1 MLGITCATASAPSG
15 PEENARIMKNRWI
28 HLGLRN
34 KLVIAGVVILLVL
47 TTAILAL
54 VILRQQAKMREYLQQ
69 KAQVVARIA
78 AQSASVGLVFDDVDS
93 VKSELKVVEVSPDVS
108 FAAVFRRDGNLFAA
122 YGEPPP
128 QYTEVAK
135 QHFADQDVTLDERET
150 DRTLLVFAPIVQ
162 EGQRLGTLM
171 LGVSLDAL
179 RKDVRNSW
187 VLGGIWGLVGLV
199 AGSVLFYFLASRITG
214 SLAVAVEAANRLARG
229 DLTTQIQVKGDDETG
244 QLLEAMQTMVQ
255 SFRRILSSILE
266 TTQNVA
272 GSAEQISAAADH
284 MAKGAESQ
292 SSATEETSS
301 TMVEMAAQIANLARN
316 AEVLADSVNR
326 TAASIEEMNASLDQT
341 AANGEVLLSSVDET
355 TTTLRQ
361 MTGTIE
367 VVSKSVKAVDEV
379 SKQSVGEVKG
389 ASDKLLSSINAIE
402 KHSVEIGNI
411 VKVIEG
417 IADQTNLLSLN
428 AAIEAARAGE
438 AGKGF
443 AVVAEEVKRLA
454 ERSANSTQE
463 IGELIKTVQ
472 QDTRTVVRLTDE
484 VINRIV
490 GSIERTAQL
499 ASDAAH
505 ATEDQAESAEQ
516 LLGTAG
522 KMTDLAQQ
530 IAGAAKENALGAN
543 EITRAAEKM
552 NQLTKQ
558 MLDATVEQKQG
569 GDLVVKAIDSIA
581 LVARQ
586 HLAAVEE
593 TTSAAKALARE
604 SESLK
609 QEVETFR
616 I

>member
-1 MLGITCATASAPSG
+1 
-15 PEENARIMKNRWI
+15 
-28 HLGLRN
+28 
-34 KLVIAGVVILLVL
+34 V
-47 TTAILAL
+47 AL
-54 VILRQQAKMREYLQQ
+54 V
-69 KAQVVARIA
+69 
-78 AQSASVGLVFDDVDS
+78 VGSGVFYV
-93 VKSELKVVEVSPDVS
+93 L
-108 FAAVFRRDGNLFAA
+108 
-122 YGEPPP
+122 
-128 QYTEVAK
+128 
-135 QHFADQDVTLDERET
+135 AD
-150 DRTLLVFAPIVQ
+150 
-162 EGQRLGTLM
+162 
-171 LGVSLDAL
+171 
-179 RKDVRNSW
+179 
-187 VLGGIWGLVGLV
+187 
-199 AGSVLFYFLASRITG
+199 RITS
-214 SLAVAVEAANRLARG
+214 SLAVAVETANRVARG
-229 DLTTQIQVKGDDETG
+229 DLTTQVRVRGSDETG

-255 SFRRILSSILE
+255 SFRRILSRILE

-272 GSAEQISAAADH
+272 GSAEEISAAADH

-326 TAASIEEMNASLDQT
+326 AAASIEEMNASLDQT
-341 AANGEVLLSSVDET
+341 AANGQVLLQAVDET
-355 TTTLRQ
+355 TNTLKQ
-361 MTGTIE
+361 MTATID
-367 VVSKSVKAVDEV
+367 VVSTSVGAVDQV
-379 SKQSVGEVKG
+379 SKQSVGEVRG
-389 ASDKLLSSINAIE
+389 SSEKLLSSINAIE
-402 KHSVEIGNI
+402 KHSLEIGNI

-472 QDTRTVVRLTDE
+472 ADTRTVVRLTDE
-484 VINRIV
+484 VISRIV
-490 GSIERTAQL
+490 ASIERTAQL
-499 ASDAAH
+499 AGDASH
-505 ATEDQAESAEQ
+505 ATETQATSAAQ
-516 LLGTAG
+516 LLQTAG
-522 KMTDLAQQ
+522 KMAHLAQQ
-530 IAGAAKENALGAN
+530 IAGAAKENALGAA
-543 EITRAAEKM
+543 EITKAAEKM

-586 HLAAVEE
+586 HLAAVEQ
-593 TTSAAKALARE
+593 TTSAAKNLARE